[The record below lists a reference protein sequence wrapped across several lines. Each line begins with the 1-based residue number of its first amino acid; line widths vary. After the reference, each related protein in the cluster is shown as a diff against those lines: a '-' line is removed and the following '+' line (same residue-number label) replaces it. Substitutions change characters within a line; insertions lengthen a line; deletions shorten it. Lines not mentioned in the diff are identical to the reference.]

1 MWFPLFVDPRLTGL
15 SGADPAHI
23 GPWLAESGAVPLG
36 SATDAAKTAP
46 GDLIDFVGE
55 AQGNPLVRVLDF
67 VATSMSV
74 VSEDRPADPDAGGA
88 TPEAQ
93 KLVRVLAATARDDL
107 RSGPV
112 ADVFFMVGED
122 LPVVAS
128 LDRQFAGPGLEALLE
143 NGRYRVVAKVCEAVG
158 PGEGISLLR
167 RSILAATGL
176 EGGRD
181 MLAEL
186 AGRGADLAV
195 SDPVVEGPALAVIPL
210 AVFV

>member
-1 MWFPLFVDPRLTGL
+1 MWFPLFVDPRLVGL
-15 SGADPAHI
+15 SGADETHI
-23 GPWLAESGAVPLG
+23 EPWLAESGAVALG
-36 SATDAAKTAP
+36 SAADAATAAP

-74 VSEDRPADPDAGGA
+74 LHDDRPTDPDAGGA
-88 TPEAQ
+88 TPDAE
-93 KLVRVLAATARDDL
+93 KLVAVLAATARDDL

-112 ADVFFMVGED
+112 ADVFFMVGDD
-122 LPVVAS
+122 LAVVVT
-128 LDRQFAGPGLEALLE
+128 LDRRLAGPGIEALLE

-167 RSILAATGL
+167 RSILSATGL

-195 SDPVVEGPALAVIPL
+195 TDPVVGGPALAVIPL